1 MYKHLP
7 YILIGI
13 LVIAVLIHSYMSV
26 RYGYDWIGA
35 QTRKVIARAMTKSN
49 SITDLYPIPAVPFMD
64 RFSQYTKIPKMKE
77 SSEAPGMANY

>member
-13 LVIAVLIHSYMSV
+13 LVLFVIIHSYMSV

-35 QTRKVIARAMTKSN
+35 QTRRVIAKAMTKSN
-49 SITDLYPIPAVPFMD
+49 SITELYPIPAVPFMD

-77 SSEAPGMANY
+77 SGEAPGMANY